1 MCRSS
6 CRTSVIFFRTNT
18 YSENIAGLRRMKNDG
33 LFSEHLV
40 RVYDEV
46 SDNYDYDYSVTRRR
60 PPRERILYV
69 TVYHMSCT

>member
-1 MCRSS
+1 
-6 CRTSVIFFRTNT
+6 
-18 YSENIAGLRRMKNDG
+18 MKNDG
-33 LFSEHLV
+33 LISEHLV